1 MVDCGVNLADS
12 FSEFIGC
19 QSIVFAES
27 ILKINQL
34 VLEVGYIDVL
44 SKNKYQ
50 KGIPLYNKEF
60 ACFLLSSYLRPIF
73 YLLVQRYKIFSSHA
87 IERPIFLLRKIKT
100 CLLSTDAAVLYLL
113 WWYG

>member
-44 SKNKYQ
+44 SKNK
-50 KGIPLYNKEF
+50 
-60 ACFLLSSYLRPIF
+60 C
-73 YLLVQRYKIFSSHA
+73 
-87 IERPIFLLRKIKT
+87 
-100 CLLSTDAAVLYLL
+100 
-113 WWYG
+113 

>member
-1 MVDCGVNLADS
+1 MVFRTDESGSNLLEMVDCGVNLADS

-50 KGIPLYNKEF
+50 KGIPPL
-60 ACFLLSSYLRPIF
+60 
-73 YLLVQRYKIFSSHA
+73 
-87 IERPIFLLRKIKT
+87 
-100 CLLSTDAAVLYLL
+100 
-113 WWYG
+113 

>member
-1 MVDCGVNLADS
+1 MVFRTDESGSNLLEMVDCGVNLADS

-27 ILKINQL
+27 ILKIKQL

-44 SKNKYQ
+44 SKISIKREY
-50 KGIPLYNKEF
+50 PLYNKEF

-73 YLLVQRYKIFSSHA
+73 HLLVQRYKIFSSHA
-87 IERPIFLLRKIKT
+87 RERPIFLL
-100 CLLSTDAAVLYLL
+100 
-113 WWYG
+113 